1 MACPFQ
7 FSLYP
12 ISDLVHSAA
21 VCLVGKILYCIQKFI
36 ESVLT
41 VFFNIIMEKKGCN
54 VVTQPPSL
62 FFPLTLGAKK
72 MCFQVAALFLLLIA
86 IMSLRQRQLSTVT
99 VVDSSAS
106 AAAAGAG
113 QEVMV
118 SERERRE
125 AMPSVSSQQ
134 AHWRQ
139 SGTLLGAYN
148 SEGFSRPEGGK
159 MAALKALSHRGE
171 FAFVKLADFVDGF

>member
-1 MACPFQ
+1 
-7 FSLYP
+7 
-12 ISDLVHSAA
+12 
-21 VCLVGKILYCIQKFI
+21 
-36 ESVLT
+36 
-41 VFFNIIMEKKGCN
+41 MEKKGCS
-54 VVTQPPSL
+54 VVAQPPSL
-62 FFPLTLGAKK
+62 FVPLTLGAKK
-72 MCFQVAALFLLLIA
+72 MCLQVAALFLLLIA

-106 AAAAGAG
+106 AAAAAVAG

-118 SERERRE
+118 SDRERRE

-171 FAFVKLADFVDGF
+171 LAFIKLWQTL

>member
-21 VCLVGKILYCIQKFI
+21 VLSWQNP
-36 ESVLT
+36 VLHSG
-41 VFFNIIMEKKGCN
+41 VYRECSDCFFNIIMEKKGCN